1 MVNILYISILYLT
14 NRPKATLHLLPALAL
29 YTLYNR

>member
-1 MVNILYISILYLT
+1 MINILYIFLLNLT
-14 NRPKATLHLLPALAL
+14 NRPKARLQLLPALAL